1 MYEFKLRIHISGC
14 LILALLLVI
23 LLCHFVPSA
32 AAASSD
38 LYSYNGFEFPVLPEV
53 SFSPSY
59 FVLVNDFFGN
69 TDYLLCVTSVPLQYC
84 NTKVEEDGTSFLFA
98 SDNPSVSYEVYSV
111 IDGVWDVYPFDGTVS
126 LSPCSIIFD
135 TCLWSSYNIYRGE
148 GVSSPGSLYLL
159 GSDPVPVG
167 GVSGAVRPVFTVN
180 VPVVTWLEYNV
191 GDSADSVTVDAV
203 VDDGGSVTYEWYRT
217 IFPDSGPA
225 VTNIYSEGPTLVP
238 DTSSVSDSSYYCV
251 ATNTKGIYVQSAYSM
266 ALRVKVLE
274 SGAADPPSETPTYPS
289 AEDIGSS
296 VGDAFQGVLEQNG
309 INTSEQGN
317 SFVDQITQIVPNESH
332 GFVTAMGG
340 LVDSL
345 SYGGTEC
352 VLTVP
357 ALVMPQIGELVPQYT
372 LLEEQEVDL
381 ESYFNMF
388 PAFIVT
394 LVQSLFTV
402 ALIVFCFKE
411 LYSTVS
417 YFFVLRGGE
426 T

>member
-1 MYEFKLRIHISGC
+1 MYEFKLRIHISGW

-23 LLCHFVPSA
+23 LLCHFVPAASA
-32 AAASSD
+32 AANDMMLYNGIELPNIDQVWTDKETYPYATIYYLAGGRSVYLRLSESPCFYNENVSKFRIEPGLSWYLLSDSPSWVGGSFDTGNYGPHELIWTSYDMYTNSGD
-38 LYSYNGFEFPVLPEV
+38 LYFEYSPPQPV
-53 SFSPSY
+53 
-59 FVLVNDFFGN
+59 G
-69 TDYLLCVTSVPLQYC
+69 
-84 NTKVEEDGTSFLFA
+84 
-98 SDNPSVSYEVYSV
+98 
-111 IDGVWDVYPFDGTVS
+111 
-126 LSPCSIIFD
+126 
-135 TCLWSSYNIYRGE
+135 
-148 GVSSPGSLYLL
+148 
-159 GSDPVPVG
+159 GSDPSDP
-167 GVSGAVRPVFTVN
+167 SEPTGAVLPVFTVE
-180 VPVVTWLEYNV
+180 PPLITWIEYNV
-191 GDSADSVTVDAV
+191 GDAPTPVTVDAV
-203 VDDGGSVTYEWYRT
+203 VDDGGTISYTWYRT
-217 IFPDSGPA
+217 IYAESGSPSNVVFSTGA
-225 VTNIYSEGPTLVP
+225 TLVP
-238 DTSSVSDSSYYCV
+238 DTSVVSYSSYYCV
-251 ATNTKGIYVQSAYSM
+251 ATNTNGEFSQSAYSL
-266 ALRVKVLE
+266 AYRVKVVE
-274 SGAADPPSETPTYPS
+274 SGAADPPSEMPTYPS

-296 VGDAFQGVLEQNG
+296 VGDAFQDVLDQND

-317 SFVDQITQIVPNESH
+317 SFVDQITQIVPNESQ
-332 GFVTAMGG
+332 GFVNAMGG

-357 ALVMPQIGELVPQYT
+357 ALVMPQIGDLVPQYT
-372 LLEEQEVDL
+372 LLEKQEVDL